1 MNFNDLVNRSQL
13 LNEGKGRPSPY
24 KKFGDVFSGIANR
37 FEVAGFPAPTRDA
50 RLYIADTLTD
60 LKVFSIAE
68 RESIEKAA
76 KGSKSPITARR
87 KALLALL
94 DKKEEEITSRKA
106 EIEQALNDGLDRDQ
120 RFKATNRGAAVDSSG
135 PTTGRTDKYNARAA
149 ARALAKQQ
157 GKSSE
162 APADPGYSKEKVDA
176 HYEKLVVRGLAARVI
191 RNIKD
196 NLGDEGVDIDERAL
210 TEVADYV
217 ATKIFTL
224 DGLMEFIRQIAR
236 EPGYELIATYLKDV
250 VKPARQEIS
259 SGKFEDEE
267 YDASKADVDKDG
279 TTEPWEKGL
288 AKKRGFTESTTASYL
303 TEQVKKDKYNKA
315 SNEASLS
322 FTEKY
327 KPKTSWQLQE
337 LRNYGL

>member
-13 LNEGKGRPSPY
+13 LSEGKGRPSPY
-24 KKFGDVFSGIANR
+24 KKFGTVFSDIAKR
-37 FEVAGFPAPTRDA
+37 FKKAGFPVPTREA
-50 RLYIADTLTD
+50 LLYIVETLTD
-60 LKVFSIAE
+60 LKIISSAE
-68 RESIEKAA
+68 RERVLKAG
-76 KGSKSPITARR
+76 KGSKTPIPARR
-87 KALLALL
+87 LAFLALL
-94 DKKEEEITSRKA
+94 DEKEDEITSRKA
-106 EIEQALNDGLDRDQ
+106 EVEEALNDGLDRDQ
-120 RFKATNRGAAVDSSG
+120 RFKATNRGKAVDISG
-135 PTTGRTDKYNARAA
+135 PTTGRTDIYNARAA
-149 ARALAKQQ
+149 ALELAERQ

-176 HYEKLVVRGLAARVI
+176 HYEKLVVRGLVARVI

-217 ATKIFTL
+217 ATKISTL
-224 DGLMEFIRQIAR
+224 DGLMDFIRQIAR

-259 SGKFEDEE
+259 SGKFKDEDNEE
-267 YDASKADVDKDG
+267 VKKIKFKASRADRNKNGRVED
-279 TTEPWEKGL
+279 WEKGL
-288 AKKRGFTESTTASYL
+288 ADQFTESTTASYL

-322 FTEKY
+322 FIEKY
-327 KPKTSWQLQE
+327 KPKTSWQL
-337 LRNYGL
+337 